1 LDTIG
6 KMLQVA
12 ADRKQSPID
21 ILPSVTAFDSSLEDA
36 TFNLK
41 YPTSGQFK
49 LVNAGESL
57 KLHLGA
63 DLSGE
68 FTASFIKD
76 QRFALELVLIHWGTE
91 PMNGSEH
98 TVGGVG
104 YAGEVHFI
112 HRNMHYANIDQAFKE
127 SDGVVA
133 VAVLLNES
141 HDDNPTFAPIV
152 DGITQIVYK
161 GSECAIQRI
170 DLRQLLPP
178 PEKMRE
184 FWVYDGSETIA
195 PFRENVQWIIYR
207 STVSISSH
215 QLDKLRTLR
224 KEGYESEVEHG
235 MLPIRPVQPLNGRI
249 VRSSFRAAAQAPP
262 IEHD

>member
-1 LDTIG
+1 MRTPECGYCKCTL
-6 KMLQVA
+6 A
-12 ADRKQSPID
+12 N
-21 ILPSVTAFDSSLEDA
+21 F
-36 TFNLK
+36 K
-41 YPTSGQFK
+41 YPASGQFK

-57 KLHLGA
+57 QLHLGP

-112 HRNMHYANIDQAFKE
+112 HRNMHYANIDHAYKE
-127 SDGVVA
+127 PNGVLA
-133 VAVLLNES
+133 VAILLNES

-161 GSECAIQRI
+161 GSECAVQRI

-262 IEHD
+262 IEHS